1 MKVEGPG
8 SLRNSGATKRAGRSN
23 GSLAGAFARALH
35 GSDEAAASGVNG
47 AQATGAV
54 NPLLNLQEVEDSTS
68 GPSKAKARAGDLLD
82 RLHGIPHALLSGGL
96 PGGRAESPSHGGR

>member
-8 SLRNSGATKRAGRSN
+8 SLRNSGAAKRAGRSN

-54 NPLLNLQEVEDSTS
+54 NPLLNLQEVEDFDQRPVQGQGAGGGSA
-68 GPSKAKARAGDLLD
+68 GPSR
-82 RLHGIPHALLSGGL
+82 
-96 PGGRAESPSHGGR
+96 

>member
-8 SLRNSGATKRAGRSN
+8 SLSNSGAAKRAGRSN

-35 GSDEAAASGVNG
+35 GSDEAVAAGVNG
-47 AQATGAV
+47 AQATGAI

-68 GPSKAKARAGDLLD
+68 GPSKAKARAEDLLD
-82 RLHGIPHALLSGGL
+82 RRIAGVAAECPV
-96 PGGRAESPSHGGR
+96 PGGPKPPGRSR